1 MKILDKIKELFGFS
15 VKEEDKTSK
24 NKVGFNKASVYPVKP
39 KHTSFSPT
47 QVNSASS
54 YQSRQSDDNTLIN
67 TVTVA
72 SLFDT
77 DSYINRSHTSS
88 YDDSSYSSCDSSSS
102 SYSDSSCSSSSSYD

>member
-1 MKILDKIKELFGFS
+1 MKLIDKIKKLFGFS
-15 VKEEDKTSK
+15 VKEAKASNSK
-24 NKVGFNKASVYPVKP
+24 GSFNKASVYPVKP
-39 KHTSFSPT
+39 NHTSFSST
-47 QVNSASS
+47 QMNSTSS
-54 YQSRQSDDNTLIN
+54 YQPRQSDDTSLIN
-67 TVTVA
+67 TMVVA

>member
-1 MKILDKIKELFGFS
+1 MKFLDKIKKLFGFS
-15 VKEEDKTSK
+15 IKEEAKASN
-24 NKVGFNKASVYPVKP
+24 NKGSFNKSPVYSVKT

-47 QVNSASS
+47 RMNSASS
-54 YQSRQSDDNTLIN
+54 YQSRQSDDNTLVN

-77 DSYINRSHTSS
+77 NSCISRSHTSS

-102 SYSDSSCSSSSSYD
+102 SYSDPSCSSSSSYD